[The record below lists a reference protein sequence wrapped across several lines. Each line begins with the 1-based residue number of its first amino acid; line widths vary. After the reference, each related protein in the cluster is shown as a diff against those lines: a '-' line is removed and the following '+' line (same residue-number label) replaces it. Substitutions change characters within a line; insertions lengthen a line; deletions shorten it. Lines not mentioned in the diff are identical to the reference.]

1 MKKLLGFVLFV
12 LAAAVSQRAMAG
24 EPYFSYTG
32 HKTLYFERYKSGS
45 NKKVTQT
52 TTMEIGEVE
61 TIGKTRKVHYGLTM
75 RKASGRELYG
85 GRSEQSVTILENGDV
100 EMDFGATIMAM
111 VKGMFPSFKTSYTGD
126 PAIMPSIIN
135 PGDTLPDSHCVI
147 NVGAF
152 KLKVDVTGRKVLR
165 RETITTPAGTFDC
178 IVARE
183 FKEENAPMHH
193 VSCWSDTWYA
203 HGVGYVRHD
212 DLDDEM
218 RPESMEILISITPQ
232 NNP

>member
-12 LAAAVSQRAMAG
+12 LAVALTQPALAG
-24 EPYFSYTG
+24 EPYFSFTG

-45 NKKVTQT
+45 KRTIVQS

-61 TIGKTRKVHYGLTM
+61 NIGKNRKVHYGLTM
-75 RKASGRELYG
+75 RKANGREMYG

-100 EMDFGATIMAM
+100 EMDFGATVMGM

-126 PAIMPSIIN
+126 PAIMPSVIN

-147 NVGAF
+147 HVGAF
-152 KLKVDVTGRKVLR
+152 KVKVDVTGRKVLR

-183 FKEENAPMHH
+183 FKEERAPMHH
-193 VSCWSDTWYA
+193 VAIWSDTWYA

-212 DLDDEM
+212 DLDDNM
-218 RPESMEILISITPQ
+218 HPETMEILISITPQ